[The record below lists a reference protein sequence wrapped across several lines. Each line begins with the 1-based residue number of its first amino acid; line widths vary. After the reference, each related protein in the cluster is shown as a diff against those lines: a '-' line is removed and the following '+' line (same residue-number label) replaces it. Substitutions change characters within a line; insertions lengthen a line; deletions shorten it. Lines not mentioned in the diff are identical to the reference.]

1 MTYFTL
7 HIFSFYYVLVLMQD
21 LYTASLV
28 CGFTQAKKT
37 WKSFELLQKINPNTN
52 SVVFFITQSNCK
64 IVVNQMIQR
73 LQENSEI
80 NTRFPIIESA
90 SEFAEKLHRL
100 ENNLQNMID
109 YIGDKNA
116 IFVDFWH
123 TNKMNSMIEIIKKI
137 PWKNSA
143 IVIDE
148 CDQGGYNGWKKRLE
162 FLQYIHT
169 TFDLEMRFIFITASV
184 ANLSNNTF
192 KIAQTDPDTF
202 THGIIHEIIHTPC
215 VGLYYVKPSDT
226 YVGPSYFIDN
236 DEKIKQIIF
245 RKKNTD
251 EPEDSY
257 KEYQDNLVFEKITN
271 MPDQYKKISLFVF
284 TNKIEQ
290 MREKGERLLSCGFN
304 IIVLLN
310 SENSRNYN
318 VLYKN
323 EENQISEW
331 SIPFTELEIF
341 ADKKKLAFFQDK
353 NRTYKKTGIN
363 SKNDLHLPEV
373 LQASLLIN
381 TQEQTSIYNSL
392 NFDQIIR
399 LKKINQFVCDVV
411 EKTRPMDYPISPKIA
426 IVGGNIIGRG
436 ITLQN
441 PSYNFTFTSSC
452 IINKKDIIQKGA
464 TNSQKFGRLCGNLK
478 HVYQQNT
485 SPCIIST
492 NDVLFDAHI
501 NEKVLDKKVKNI
513 PNGTLVCL
521 KDFIDEHDWKLST
534 KNTSKILKEKRQ
546 LEIQRR
552 PFGHQILSVLMKHPE
567 GLSVKDIKTKYPIL
581 FEDIYETRHGK
592 QLNLLKNEYKYIE
605 KIDKKYFL
613 TNHGKNQLHNI
624 A

>member
-1 MTYFTL
+1 MDNL
-7 HIFSFYYVLVLMQD
+7 D
-21 LYTASLV
+21 LASLV

-37 WKSFELLQKINPNTN
+37 WKSFELLQKIYPNTN
-52 SVVFFITQSNCK
+52 SAVFFITQSNCK
-64 IVVNQMIQR
+64 IVVNQIIQR
-73 LQENSEI
+73 IQENSEM
-80 NTRFPIIESA
+80 NTRFPIVESA
-90 SEFAEKLHRL
+90 SEFAEKL
-100 ENNLQNMID
+100 ETDENLQYMID

-123 TNKMNSMIEIIKKI
+123 TNKINSMIEIIKKI

-169 TFDLEMRFIFITASV
+169 TFDLEMRIIFITASV

-192 KIAQTDPDTF
+192 KIAQKDPDTF
-202 THGIIHEIIHTPC
+202 THGIIHDIIYTPC
-215 VGLYYVKPSDT
+215 VRLYYVKPSNT

-251 EPEDSY
+251 ETDDSY
-257 KEYQDNLVFEKITN
+257 KDYQDNLVFEKITN
-271 MPDQYKKISLFVF
+271 MPHEYKKVSLFVF

-381 TQEQTSIYNSL
+381 TQEQTSIYNTL

-436 ITLQN
+436 ITLQD
-441 PSYNFTFTSSC
+441 PSLNFILTSCC

-478 HVYQQNT
+478 DVYQQNT

-501 NEKVLDKKVKNI
+501 NQKVLDKKVQNI

-552 PFGHQILSVLMKHPE
+552 PFGYKILYVLMKHPE
-567 GLSVKDIKTKYPIL
+567 GLSLNELKMKYPDLYQEVCVRQHNRVIFHL
-581 FEDIYETRHGK
+581 KQIY
-592 QLNLLKNEYKYIE
+592 NFIE
-605 KIDKKYFL
+605 KIDQKYFL
-613 TNHGKNQLHNI
+613 TDLGKKTLFDI
-624 A
+624 I